1 MAFEEGKV
9 GLTQIGCHWQNIR
22 LVLADEIFQL
32 NIRYCN
38 VISGA
43 APTNCLIDSV
53 NLNDYKSLQHTA
65 GKHVHFKIP
74 VNKRNGLTNYCLCNT
89 VLGHC
94 GCPH

>member
-1 MAFEEGKV
+1 MAFEEGNV

-43 APTNCLIDSV
+43 APTNCLFNSV
-53 NLNDYKSLQHTA
+53 NLNDYKSLQHTV
-65 GKHVHFKIP
+65 GKSVQFLDTCK
-74 VNKRNGLTNYCLCNT
+74 
-89 VLGHC
+89 
-94 GCPH
+94 